1 MVAYGFQS
9 KIDHKYL
16 CSQMSANI
24 KSKFAP
30 YITVSQQLYLKA
42 DDQSKISRFSEI
54 VSALLY
60 NVYFPWMEG
69 QEEFTFN

>member
-1 MVAYGFQS
+1 MVACGFQF
-9 KIDHKYL
+9 KVDHKYL
-16 CSQMSANI
+16 CSQMSA
-24 KSKFAP
+24 KFAP

-42 DDQSKISRFSEI
+42 DDQLKISRFSEI